1 MIEKIAVSNFLL
13 GKTLNKVREEFMMPF
28 LKKMDEEDVQRN
40 WITNLMNTFEDVRH
54 ENKNVLGDDLYES
67 L

>member
-54 ENKNVLGDDLYES
+54 ENKTVLGDDLYES